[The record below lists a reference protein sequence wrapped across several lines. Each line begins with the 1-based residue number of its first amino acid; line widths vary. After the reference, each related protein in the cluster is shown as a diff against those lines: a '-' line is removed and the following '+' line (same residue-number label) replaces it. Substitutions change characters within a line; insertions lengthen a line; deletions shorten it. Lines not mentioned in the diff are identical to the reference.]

1 MPYSE
6 EQIKKASGKAAVGF
20 TAQMLGSGVA
30 APRAAALL
38 KRAQKVGEDTA
49 ARQAKLAKVI
59 LDKLPELRGAAVP
72 AAA

>member
-20 TAQMLGSGVA
+20 TAQMLGSGIA
-30 APRAAALL
+30 APRAAVLL

-49 ARQAKLAKVI
+49 NRQAKLAQVI
-59 LDKLPELRGAAVP
+59 LGQLPALRGAP